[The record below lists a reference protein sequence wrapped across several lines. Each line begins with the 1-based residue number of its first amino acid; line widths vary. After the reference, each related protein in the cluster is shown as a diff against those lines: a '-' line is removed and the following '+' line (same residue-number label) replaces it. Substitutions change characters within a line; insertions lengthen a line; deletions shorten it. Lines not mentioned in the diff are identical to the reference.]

1 MKLSCPLLAQSRHD
15 SLHRTRPLSGGKA
28 DTTFRGSPLLRS
40 LLGVT
45 RTSPFA
51 LHMSANDPK
60 RTWDVADRKRK
71 NGSDARRAARLMAKE
86 RPIDLP
92 IRSPHAGYSKL
103 Y

>member
-1 MKLSCPLLAQSRHD
+1 
-15 SLHRTRPLSGGKA
+15 
-28 DTTFRGSPLLRS
+28 
-40 LLGVT
+40 
-45 RTSPFA
+45 
-51 LHMSANDPK
+51 MSANDPK